1 MIDMSNEVEIGF
13 DRNIRVLD
21 VSTILLLRKV
31 PESVFLTT
39 KYKRITASI
48 DEIGIVEPL
57 VVARAKAD
65 KYILLDGYLRYSA
78 LIDRGEKAVRCLI
91 AKDDEAYT
99 YNKRVN
105 RLATIQEH
113 FMIVH
118 ALERGVPEARLAK
131 MLDMDVLAIKR
142 RRALLNGICPEV
154 VELFKDK
161 SVNPITFGV
170 LRKMKPLR
178 QIEVAELMIIA
189 GNYTASYAKALLAA
203 TRQNDLDK
211 PERPKRI
218 MGLTPEQIARM
229 EREMSSLQSDFK
241 AVEASYGDGVLNL
254 VVASG
259 YVSKLIK
266 NVEIQRYLSV
276 HHSELLTEFQ
286 TIVASSSLD
295 QSSE

>member
-1 MIDMSNEVEIGF
+1 MSNEVEIGF